1 MPDAGAQMVRA
12 CSDTK
17 LSRSQLLLAHT
28 AALYSAIEHCALC
41 RLYPRA
47 ASLYCARTAP
57 SCVQGSAR
65 GDLSHSQQLDMIV
78 VDLRS
83 LRRAKLR
90 CCCTA
95 QAISTS
101 MPSRR
106 AARAA
111 SYRQRL
117 CLAIPS
123 TANQVSCP
131 CPRCAEVSVQVRAVS
146 PARQTKNAIRCVCVR
161 PHHTEQPYKQRRMR
175 SAHLQQGGAPPKAPA
190 HRRPLCRRAA
200 SVTQQTRHSPA
211 GARLQ
216 QVMASQLVAC
226 LPARRP
232 RRGALPRPRAL
243 AAQGCPCC

>member
-1 MPDAGAQMVRA
+1 MPEVGASHARRRCTDGAGLLGYKAKLVTVNPSAFCCVVLRNRTLRA
-12 CSDTK
+12 V
-17 LSRSQLLLAHT
+17 LS
-28 AALYSAIEHCALC
+28 C
-41 RLYPRA
+41 
-47 ASLYCARTAP
+47 SLYCARTAP
-57 SCVQGSAR
+57 SCVQGAAR

-111 SYRQRL
+111 SHRQRL

-146 PARQTKNAIRCVCVR
+146 PARQTKNAKRRTKLSTKPSAPEATAVLHSQTSQTNRLVRC
-161 PHHTEQPYKQRRMR
+161 
-175 SAHLQQGGAPPKAPA
+175 
-190 HRRPLCRRAA
+190 AA
-200 SVTQQTRHSPA
+200 SLLGFLSEAQTS
-211 GARLQ
+211 
-216 QVMASQLVAC
+216 
-226 LPARRP
+226 
-232 RRGALPRPRAL
+232 RA
-243 AAQGCPCC
+243 P